1 MTPQIWGKTRRK
13 RWMMTTVS
21 STALFSHFASSNYR
35 DDCYANNKEN
45 DPFVLKDLSY
55 WLADDINFL
64 FQFGN
69 SHTRYVA
76 FSGKPKNNQW
86 HMFQAIS
93 RETGFLL
100 FLLHPSPATNHC
112 VAPIGMGTH
121 ALSVTPVPS
130 PKSRLSQMK
139 AHWSNLGPSHQ
150 SAAKVSW
157 SKHFSDSLTVSY
169 RFKFAFSY

>member
-1 MTPQIWGKTRRK
+1 MTK
-13 RWMMTTVS
+13 VS
-21 STALFSHFASSNYR
+21 STGLFSHFASNNYR
-35 DDCYANNKEN
+35 DDCYTNNKEN

-69 SHTRYVA
+69 SPARYVKV
-76 FSGKPKNNQW
+76 SGKPKNNQW

-93 RETGFLL
+93 RETGYFW
-100 FLLHPSPATNHC
+100 FLLHPSPATNHY
-112 VAPIGMGTH
+112 VAPTGMGTH

-130 PKSRLSQMK
+130 PKSRPSQGK
-139 AHWSNLGPSHQ
+139 AHRSNLGHSHQ
-150 SAAKVSW
+150 SAAKVSR

-169 RFKFAFSY
+169 RFKFAFSYES